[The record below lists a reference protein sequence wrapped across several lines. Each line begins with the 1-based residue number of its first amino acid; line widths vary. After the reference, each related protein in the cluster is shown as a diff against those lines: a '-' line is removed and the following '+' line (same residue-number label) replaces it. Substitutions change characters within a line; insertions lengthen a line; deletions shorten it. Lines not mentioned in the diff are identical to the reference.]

1 MKILKTDSAPE
12 HPWNCRSLM
21 CSASF
26 MLWFSFMTVTC
37 FSQSDT
43 KVMREVF
50 RINDLPASPSSVPGV
65 QVLKSLSSQSP
76 YFVPTYDQNTS
87 PYCLFTALSQ
97 ARQTTLY
104 IFAPNGEPLF
114 YKIVDTLCYDFKV
127 QPNGYFSYFQ
137 EDIGGFVIM
146 DSILNVVDTIR
157 AKNIPTDFHDF
168 RMNPDGSCFL
178 FGVDRRIIDMSALVD
193 GGDKNATVIG
203 MVVEKLD
210 SMKNLVFEWNSFDHF
225 NITDSYDNLMYS
237 FIDYVHFNSLE
248 QDTDSSIILS
258 SRKMNE
264 LTRINLNTGDI
275 IWRLGG
281 KNNQFVLRN
290 FDRAFSGQHSVRK
303 RNDSTFTIYDN
314 GLELVP
320 IYSMGVEFS
329 LDQDSLVARE
339 LREFRHNP
347 DVYAPIM
354 GNVQNLPDGNT
365 LVNWGGNS
373 FTEYNPQLE
382 VVHEGEF
389 LNSEIPAYTVYKYGW
404 KNPLFSTDK
413 DSLDFGSVRTD
424 TFVSQTL
431 VIHNHLNEE
440 LVLNGFTT
448 SDPFETS
455 LDTLRILPD
464 EDAELVVTFRPEEKA
479 IFHDTLTIRS
489 YNGNQGSA
497 IQVELMGSGSGGSDF
512 IPQESSSPVS
522 IYPVPFNRVIHYRAD
537 KAVERIEIVDMNGR
551 TVLVDYSM
559 KTNGSLNTGNLKH
572 GCYIIS
578 IYYKDKTRTDS
589 LIMK

>member
-1 MKILKTDSAPE
+1 MNIVKTNSTPE
-12 HPWNCRSLM
+12 HSWICRTM
-21 CSASF
+21 MYSAAF
-26 MLWFSFMTVTC
+26 MLWFSIITVTS

-43 KVMREVF
+43 KSMRDVF
-50 RINDLPASPSSVPGV
+50 RMNDLPASPSPVPGV
-65 QVLKSLSSQSP
+65 QVLKSLSPQSP

-97 ARQTTLY
+97 AAQTTLY

-146 DSILNVVDTIR
+146 DSLFNVVDTIR
-157 AKNIPTDFHDF
+157 AKNFPTDFHEF
-168 RMNPDGSCFL
+168 RMKSDGSCFL
-178 FGVDRRIIDMSALVD
+178 FGVDRRIIDMSVLVD

-248 QDTDSSIILS
+248 LDTDSSIIVS
-258 SRKMNE
+258 SRKMSE
-264 LTRINLNTGDI
+264 LTRINLNTGEI

-290 FDRAFSGQHSVRK
+290 FDRAFSGQHSIRK
-303 RNDSTFTIYDN
+303 RNDSVYTIYDN
-314 GLELVP
+314 GLELDP

-329 LDQDSLVARE
+329 LGQDSLLARE

-373 FTEYNPQLE
+373 FTEYNPQSE

-389 LNSEIPAYTVYKYGW
+389 LNSEIPAYTLYKYDW

-413 DSLDFGSVRTD
+413 DSLDFGQVQTD
-424 TFVSQTL
+424 TSVSQTL
-431 VIHNHLNEE
+431 VIHNPLSEE

-448 SDPFETS
+448 SEPFETS
-455 LDTLRILPD
+455 LDTLRILPG
-464 EDAELVVTFRPEEKA
+464 EDAEVAITFRPEEKA
-479 IFHDTLTIRS
+479 TFHDTLTIRS

-497 IQVELMGSGSGGSDF
+497 IQVELTGRGYEGSDF

-537 KAVERIEIVDMNGR
+537 KPIERIEIVDMNGR
-551 TVLVDYSM
+551 TILVDHSM
-559 KTNGSLNTGNLKH
+559 KTNGSVNTTNLPD
-572 GCYIIS
+572 GCYIFS
-578 IYYKDKTRTDS
+578 IYYKDKTRNNS